1 MPLMTPAMPRAYA
14 GQLIKTPQI
23 SSVEVIHP
31 RDFASYVNASVY
43 AVWKKFA
50 GDYDDVPTRDVVL
63 PKPVAPFMSHI
74 SLMRWAPEYDDY
86 EIRFMGDAHVQAHG
100 LIYKPG
106 IRLSALTGA
115 TPQYGRALKRSNDQA
130 RAHRAPVAMRGLLS
144 ELPDARSVR
153 FEAGYLPLRGAEGDE
168 VEFVMN
174 VAVYQA
180 REGAWPT

>member
-1 MPLMTPAMPRAYA
+1 MPLIPAMPRAYA

-50 GDYDDVPTRDVVL
+50 GDYDDVPSRDAML

-100 LIYKPG
+100 LTYKPG
-106 IRLSALTGA
+106 IHLSAACGA

-130 RAHRAPVAMRGLLS
+130 RTHRAPVAMRGLLN
-144 ELPDARSVR
+144 EAPDARSVR
-153 FEAGYLPLRGAEGDE
+153 FEAGYLPLRGEGED
-168 VEFVMN
+168 VEFVLN
-174 VAVYQA
+174 VAVYQL
-180 REGAWPT
+180 REGAWPN